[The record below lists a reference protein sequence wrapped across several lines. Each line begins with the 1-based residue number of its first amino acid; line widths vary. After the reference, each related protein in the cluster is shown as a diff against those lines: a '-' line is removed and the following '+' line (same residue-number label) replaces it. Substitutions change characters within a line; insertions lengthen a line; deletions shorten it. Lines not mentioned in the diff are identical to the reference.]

1 MIYMVMYCTTY
12 IVAYTNIYIADDEI
26 QADTGIRNVP
36 GHLHHQHGHHQVP
49 QSVPNVPQYCSN
61 RGGGGG
67 HVQDHVSAHGVHGHY
82 SAGGQVPQSVP
93 NVPRLLHYDSME
105 EGPTAGI
112 KSSECM
118 GTQGHQV
125 PQSVPNVPQYCSV
138 ELEDEFHELTLKSK
152 N

>member
-1 MIYMVMYCTTY
+1 MIH
-12 IVAYTNIYIADDEI
+12 
-26 QADTGIRNVP
+26 QADTSSGIRNNVL
-36 GHLHHQHGHHQVP
+36 GGHHLHHHHQVP

-61 RGGGGG
+61 RGSGG
-67 HVQDHVSAHGVHGHY
+67 HVQDHVSAHHAGHY

-93 NVPRLLHYDSME
+93 NVPRLLHYDSMD
-105 EGPTAGI
+105 EGPSAGI

-152 N
+152 KL